1 VATTEPARLL
11 DFDSIQPGDRVV
23 LSKQI
28 MEADVAA
35 FAALSGDYN
44 PLHMESSYASR
55 THLRRRVVHGML
67 VASFVST
74 LIGMHLPGAGSLWM
88 QQSYRWRHPVY
99 IGDTIEVAL
108 KVTHKSAG
116 SRTLTIEITAMNQNG
131 IHVMDGE
138 GTVSVPE
145 VRRPLE
151 ESAAAERVAFI
162 SGGSRGIG
170 AAVAQAL
177 AREGVAVIVNFCK
190 STVAAEELCHSIA
203 TAGGTAIP
211 ARADVNDAE
220 AVARAAEA
228 LGRPVNILI
237 NCAGGVA
244 ASQRPILDADW
255 SEVQQAIDLHVKGAW
270 NCCKAMVPGMA
281 QRKSGCVVNVGSTI
295 TWLVPLAQWSAYS
308 MAKSALKALTRSLA
322 VELGPAGVR
331 VNMISPGT
339 TETESTLAIPE
350 RLRKLQA
357 MQTPLRRLAVPE
369 DIARTAAFLCSDA
382 AQFITGADIPVCGG
396 AAM

>member
-1 VATTEPARLL
+1 VAPTEAARFLE
-11 DFDSIQPGDRVV
+11 FDAIQPGDRVM
-23 LSKQI
+23 LTHRI
-28 MEADVAA
+28 TEADVDA
-35 FAALSGDYN
+35 FASLSGDYN
-44 PLHMESSYASR
+44 PLHMEAEYASR

-74 LIGMHLPGAGSLWM
+74 LIGMQLPGAGSLWM
-88 QQSYRWRHPVY
+88 QQSYRWRHPVF

-108 KVTHKSAG
+108 KVVHKSSG
-116 SRTLTIEITAMNQNG
+116 TRTLTIEITAMNQNG
-131 IHVMDGE
+131 IPVMDGE

-145 VRRPLE
+145 VRRE
-151 ESAAAERVAFI
+151 VEQASARERVAFV

-177 AREGVAVIVNFCK
+177 ARDGAAVIVNYR
-190 STVAAEELCHSIA
+190 SNATAAEELCHAIA
-203 TAGGTAIP
+203 GAGGTAVP
-211 ARADVNDAE
+211 SRADVHDGE
-220 AVARAAEA
+220 AVARAAES
-228 LGRPVNILI
+228 LGRPVDILI
-237 NCAGGVA
+237 NCAGGNLTP
-244 ASQRPILDADW
+244 RPFLESNWD
-255 SEVQQAIDLHVKGAW
+255 EVQQALDMHLKGAW
-270 NCCKAMVPGMA
+270 NCCKAVVPGMV
-281 QRKSGCVVNVGSTI
+281 QRKSGCVVNVGSI
-295 TWLVPLAQWSAYS
+295 LTWQTPPAQWSAFGI
-308 MAKSALKALTRSLA
+308 AKAALKALTRSLA
-322 VELGPAGVR
+322 VELGPSGVR

-339 TETESTLAIPE
+339 TETEATLAIPE